1 MTINISRHNL
11 FDIFFEVEQTK
22 QGYDPA
28 DEFDILW
35 QYPSQFGEGY
45 CRTIELQQGLGLL
58 IAQHQLHEDLAIK
71 ASERG
76 DDYLFYG
83 CCLSGSYEGRDV
95 HSSSN
100 SAGGAGQYI
109 LSSGGALSSEIM
121 VTSARQPFAIVD
133 AWMSP
138 ERFCSFAGNASGEIP
153 PELEHLLRQSTQQ
166 PHTRYETTS
175 PAMLLVAQQIL
186 HCPYWGMTKRIYLES
201 KALELLALM
210 IAEEREAQQGKQLPS
225 KLKLQHVDCIHHAR
239 NILLGNLDNPP
250 SLMELARKVGLNERS
265 LRQGFRRVFGTTAFA
280 YLHDYRLEK
289 ARQLLSSGEMKVIE
303 VAYSI
308 GFVNRSYFAAAF
320 KKKFGLSPKE
330 YQMQQKKSG

>member
-1 MTINISRHNL
+1 MTITISRHNF
-11 FDIFFEVEQTK
+11 FDVYFEVEQTK
-22 QGYDPA
+22 QRYDRA
-28 DEFDILW
+28 DEFDNLW

-45 CRTIELQQGLGLL
+45 SRTIQLQHGLGLM
-58 IAQHQLHEDLAIK
+58 INQYQLHEDLAIK
-71 ASERG
+71 VSERG
-76 DDYLFYG
+76 DDYLHYG
-83 CCLSGSYEGRDV
+83 CCLSGSYESRDV

-100 SAGGAGQYI
+100 RFGGAGHY
-109 LSSGGALSSEIM
+109 LVLSGGALPSQIGAN
-121 VTSARQPFAIVD
+121 SARQRFVIVN
-133 AWMSP
+133 AWISP

-153 PELEHLLRQSTQQ
+153 AELEYLVRQSTQE
-166 PHTRYETTS
+166 PHIRYEKTL
-175 PAMLLVAQQIL
+175 PAMQLVAQQIL

-210 IAEEREAQQGKQLPS
+210 LTEEREAQQGKQLPS

-239 NILLGNLDNPP
+239 NILLGSLDNPP

-289 ARQLLSSGEMKVIE
+289 ARQLLSTREMKVIE

-320 KKKFGLSPKE
+320 KKKFGLLYPLF
-330 YQMQQKKSG
+330 